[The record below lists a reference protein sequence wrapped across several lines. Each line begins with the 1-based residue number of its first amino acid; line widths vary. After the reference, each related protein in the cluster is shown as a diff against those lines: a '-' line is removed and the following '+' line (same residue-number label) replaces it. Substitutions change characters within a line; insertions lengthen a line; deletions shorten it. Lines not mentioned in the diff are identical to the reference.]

1 MALKE
6 LETENWK
13 QRALDPTLEEE
24 EEEEKEEEEEED
36 QGENKTKAATEWH

>member
-13 QRALDPTLEEE
+13 PKALDPTLEEE
-24 EEEEKEEEEEED
+24 EEKKKEEV